1 MSLISQRYAE
11 AFYEAAEAAGK
22 QEKCLSDL
30 TACNDALSGEP
41 AFLAYLLNPKATMLE
56 KQQRIREVFR
66 GEVDELSINLL
77 LLMLEKGR
85 ITLLPEVLNDYQ
97 AIYDSLQN
105 VIHMTITTA
114 YEADPALIE
123 DIKERFRKKYDAE
136 RVTADVD
143 VDPDLI
149 GGAIIVI
156 GDTMYDESVRGKLQA
171 LETEINAE

>member
-22 QEKCLSDL
+22 QEKCLSEL
-30 TACNDALSGEP
+30 TACNDALSGEK
-41 AFLAYLLNPKATMLE
+41 AFSSYLLNPRSTVLE

-66 GEVDELSINLL
+66 GEVDGLTLNLL
-77 LLMLEKGR
+77 LLLLEKGR
-85 ITLLPEVLNDYQ
+85 IKLLPEVLDDYQ
-97 AIYDSLQN
+97 AIYDSRQN

-114 YEADPALIE
+114 FEAEPALID
-123 DIKERFRKKYDAE
+123 DIAERFRKKYDAE
-136 RVTADVD
+136 RVSVDVN

-156 GDTMYDESVRGKLQA
+156 GDTMYDESVRGRLQA
-171 LETEINAE
+171 LETEINAK